1 MPSMHRLLVA
11 IVLVGL
17 IAACKA
23 ETPSE
28 MGSHSKRD
36 VAAITE
42 VTFSVAA
49 STRDV
54 IQEITELFRSS
65 HPVKVHVNSGA
76 SNALATQIV
85 HGAPVD
91 LFLSASPIWADYV
104 ADAGL
109 AKRSIHL
116 LTNRLVIVVPKGN
129 PAAVHSPKDLLSPGV
144 LKIALAGESV
154 PAGQYADQ
162 ALSKLDILDTL
173 REQDKIVRGQDVRTA
188 LSYVERGEAEAGI
201 VYATDAALS
210 ELVTTVHEFDP
221 GLHDEIVYV
230 LVLLN
235 GAEGNE
241 MAESLA
247 SFLDSPQATER
258 FIRYGFQPMVQQRTA
273 SQ

>member
-1 MPSMHRLLVA
+1 MHRLLVA
-11 IVLVGL
+11 IVLLGL
-17 IAACKA
+17 IAACKS
-23 ETPSE
+23 ETPSG
-28 MGSHSKRD
+28 MGRHSKGD
-36 VAAITE
+36 MASITE

-54 IQEITELFRSS
+54 IQEIIEPFQSS
-65 HPVKVHVNSGA
+65 RPVKVHVNSGA

-91 LFLSASPIWADYV
+91 LFLSASPTWANYV

-129 PAAVHSPKDLLSPGV
+129 PAAVHLPKDLLSPGV
-144 LKIALAGESV
+144 LKVALAGESV

-162 ALSKLDILDTL
+162 ALSNLDILDTL

-247 SFLDSPQATER
+247 SFLESPQATER
-258 FIRYGFQPMVQQRTA
+258 FIRYGFQPMVQQRT
-273 SQ
+273 